1 MPYKWRPRTPRT
13 AGAVQQEHP
22 ARKVLVVDDCADTAD
37 SLAGLLETWGHDARA
52 AHNGAEA
59 LRLARDQ
66 RPEVVILDVGLPG
79 MDGYEVA
86 RLLRAGAGGEEIR
99 ILMLSGYGSAE
110 DRRRSE
116 QAGCDGHLTK
126 PVDLAALQA
135 FLSGETL
142 EVEVLETPA

>member
-1 MPYKWRPRTPRT
+1 M
-13 AGAVQQEHP
+13 
-22 ARKVLVVDDCADTAD
+22 RKILIVDDCADTAD
-37 SLAGLLETWGHDARA
+37 SLARLLQMWGHDARA
-52 AHNGAEA
+52 AYDGTEA

-86 RLLRAGAGGEEIR
+86 RQLRAGAGGEG
-99 ILMLSGYGSAE
+99 ILILVASGYGSAE

-116 QAGCDGHLTK
+116 QAGCDGHLMK

-135 FLSGETL
+135 FLCKETL
-142 EVEVLETPA
+142 HVQGCLKAGATREQILEAAGVAVLM